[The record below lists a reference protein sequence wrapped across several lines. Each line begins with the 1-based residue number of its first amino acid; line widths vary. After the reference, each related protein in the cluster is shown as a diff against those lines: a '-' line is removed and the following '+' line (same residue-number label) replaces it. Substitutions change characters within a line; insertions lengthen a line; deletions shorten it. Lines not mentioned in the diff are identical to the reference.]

1 MHISD
6 RHFNSVCT
14 TQFPATFNRLHKI
27 IAIMNFQNF
36 SLEHLMRF
44 VGKTFNLN
52 AMILENQS
60 AGFYQFISMIFC
72 FIYIQAAILM
82 ILSESEIKI
91 PSVRQLIAY
100 SVCKSIYP

>member
-1 MHISD
+1 
-6 RHFNSVCT
+6 
-14 TQFPATFNRLHKI
+14 
-27 IAIMNFQNF
+27 MNFQNF

-100 SVCKSIYP
+100 SVCIVIDNDTVVNHA